1 VALRDTARLVASLE
15 LEDKF
20 SRPADRID
28 ASAGKLEGRFSKLGT
43 GAGKIGGGMAH
54 AAGTIAKVGA
64 VAGAVAVGGGIALLT
79 KAFTAGNDALQE
91 LSQIQAQSA
100 QVIRTTGGAAGQ
112 TAADIRKLA
121 EETENLTTFDDKA
134 VQGAENMLLT
144 FTGIGPKAFRPA
156 LQAVTDLNAAM
167 GGGDQG
173 LQGVAIQVGK
183 ALNDPIKGVNAL
195 SRVGVSFT
203 AQQIK
208 QIKTLQDHNKTLDA
222 QKIILAELNKE
233 FGGQGKVFGSGP
245 AAEARRLADAEE
257 DLSRSFAEKLA
268 PAVSNVRR
276 ALTGALANPGVIA
289 GIGRIGDAIA
299 GVFTAD
305 RVTGGITK
313 LTDAFTTLFSQQ
325 NLSRASG
332 VFEGAF
338 SALKTVDFGAI
349 AGGLKIT
356 ADATKGVVD
365 AFLSLPPDLQKIAVA
380 ALAANKLTGGLVT
393 SGIADVV
400 KGIAGLALGGLKTIT
415 AGSVTVVGAS
425 VAGSGVPGVPSPG
438 GGSTL
443 GKLASVVQNVAI
455 VGITAEVAA
464 LLSPAVNQAGVDI
477 HDTVFGKGTG
487 LLGTGFQI
495 NPSEME
501 WPFGTKRP
509 AWLPTNLASSP
520 LGEALGIK
528 PGGQHGGVT
537 SGSFADEPALAS
549 SFKGIADADR
559 RSEGALSRM
568 AQALPEKVAARIGEL
583 SREFISAL
591 RTARER
597 HDPQAAHRAATAA
610 EGGAGNARNTAR
622 LLSTLESLRRD
633 ASRRGDRQTVKLLD
647 GDIRRISA
655 IADHRRLV
663 AQQLARADRIVRSN
677 ASTKD
682 KVEDLKG
689 IERNIGSRNRTA
701 LQHVKD
707 EISRL
712 QGTQNKTANAIDRSR
727 VHLAN
732 KIEDAGATTAEA
744 SRGTTR
750 TIQQKS
756 FTANVTV
763 PVTTVIDGRTFRS
776 TLSRT
781 SQVSRYG
788 GGGQAL

>member
-20 SRPADRID
+20 SRPADKID

-43 GAGKIGGGMAH
+43 GAGKIGGGLAH
-54 AAGTIAKVGA
+54 AAGPIAKVGA

-79 KAFTAGNDALQE
+79 KAFTAGSASLEE
-91 LSQIQAQSA
+91 LNQVQGRTAAVIKSTGGVAGQSA
-100 QVIRTTGGAAGQ
+100 G
-112 TAADIRKLA
+112 DIRKLA
-121 EETENLTTFDDKA
+121 EEMENLSTNDDKA

-144 FTGIGPKAFRPA
+144 FTGIGPKAFKPA
-156 LQAVTDLNAAM
+156 TQAVIDLNAAM
-167 GGGDQG
+167 GGGDEG
-173 LQGVAIQVGK
+173 LQHTAIQVGK
-183 ALNDPIKGVNAL
+183 ALNDPIKGVGAL

-203 AQQIK
+203 AQQK
-208 QIKTLQDHNKTLDA
+208 AQIKTLVDHNKTLDA

-233 FGGQGKVFGSGP
+233 FGGQGRVFGTGP

-305 RVTGGITK
+305 RVTGGINRVS
-313 LTDAFTTLFSQQ
+313 DAFSKLFSQD
-325 NLSRASG
+325 NLTRASG

-356 ADATKGVVD
+356 ADATKGVVN
-365 AFLSLPPDLQKIAVA
+365 AFLALPPDLQKIAIA

-393 SGIADVV
+393 SGIKDVV
-400 KGIAGLALGGLKTIT
+400 GGLAGIVLGSLKTIN
-415 AGSVTVVGAS
+415 AGNVTVVGAN
-425 VAGSGVPGVPSPG
+425 VTGGGGPG
-438 GGSTL
+438 GGGGGIPMVIPIAISAAGIAEALREAGAFRGERDTL
-443 GKLASVVQNVAI
+443 RGQAPSLTNSEALAVQLSKMTDAQRTFAIQHGAAAEFIREGTTYAKALQAASEKLA
-455 VGITAEVAA
+455 TAARTPPTAPTAA
-464 LLSPAVNQAGVDI
+464 RP
-477 HDTVFGKGTG
+477 TG
-487 LLGTGFQI
+487 L
-495 NPSEME
+495 P
-501 WPFGTKRP
+501 
-509 AWLPTNLASSP
+509 
-520 LGEALGIK
+520 
-528 PGGQHGGVT
+528 
-537 SGSFADEPALAS
+537 D
-549 SFKGIADADR
+549 DR
-559 RSEGALSRM
+559 RSEGALARM

-591 RTARER
+591 RTARQR
-597 HDPQAAHRAATAA
+597 NDPQAAHRAATAA

-622 LLSTLESLRRD
+622 LLSTLEGLRRA

-689 IERNIGSRNRTA
+689 IERNIGSRNRVA
-701 LQHVKD
+701 LEHVRT
-707 EISRL
+707 EIARL
-712 QGTQNKTANAIDRSR
+712 QGGANKTANAIDRSR

-732 KIEDAGATTAEA
+732 KIEDAGATTAAA

-756 FTANVTV
+756 FTAQVTV

-776 TLSRT
+776 TLTRT
-781 SQVSRYG
+781 SQSSRYG
-788 GGGQAL
+788 SSVT

>member
-20 SRPADRID
+20 SRPADKID

-79 KAFTAGNDALQE
+79 KAFTAGSASLEE
-91 LSQIQAQSA
+91 LN
-100 QVIRTTGGAAGQ
+100 QVQGRTAAVIKSTGGAAGQ
-112 TAADIRKLA
+112 STGDIRKLA
-121 EETENLTTFDDKA
+121 EEMENLSTNDDKA

-156 LQAVTDLNAAM
+156 TQAVIDLNAAM
-167 GGGDQG
+167 GGGDEG
-173 LQGVAIQVGK
+173 LQHTAIQVGK
-183 ALNDPIKGVNAL
+183 ALNDPIKGVGAL

-203 AQQIK
+203 AQQK
-208 QIKTLQDHNKTLDA
+208 AQIKTLVDHNKTLDA

-233 FGGQGKVFGSGP
+233 FGGQGKVFGTGP

-305 RVTGGITK
+305 RVTGGINQAHRRVHHAV
-313 LTDAFTTLFSQQ
+313 LPAEPQPRVGRVRGCVLSPQDRRLRGHRRRVEDHRRRDA
-325 NLSRASG
+325 
-332 VFEGAF
+332 
-338 SALKTVDFGAI
+338 
-349 AGGLKIT
+349 
-356 ADATKGVVD
+356 GVVN
-365 AFLSLPPDLQKIAVA
+365 AFLSLPPDLQKIAIA

-393 SGIADVV
+393 SGIKDVV
-400 KGIAGLALGGLKTIT
+400 GGLAGIVLGSLKTIN
-415 AGSVTVVGAS
+415 AGNVTVVGAN
-425 VAGSGVPGVPSPG
+425 VTGGGGPG
-438 GGSTL
+438 GGGGGGIPMVIPIAISAAGIAEALREAGAFRGERDTL
-443 GKLASVVQNVAI
+443 RGQAPSLTNSEALAVQLSKMTDAQRTFAIQHGAATEFIREGTTYAKALQAASEKLA
-455 VGITAEVAA
+455 TAARTPPTAPTAA
-464 LLSPAVNQAGVDI
+464 RP
-477 HDTVFGKGTG
+477 TG
-487 LLGTGFQI
+487 L
-495 NPSEME
+495 P
-501 WPFGTKRP
+501 
-509 AWLPTNLASSP
+509 
-520 LGEALGIK
+520 
-528 PGGQHGGVT
+528 
-537 SGSFADEPALAS
+537 D
-549 SFKGIADADR
+549 DR
-559 RSEGALSRM
+559 RSEGALARM

-622 LLSTLESLRRD
+622 LLSTLEGLRRA
-633 ASRRGDRQTVKLLD
+633 ASRRGDRATVKLLD

-655 IADHRRLV
+655 ISDHRRLV

-682 KVEDLKG
+682 KIEDLKG

-707 EISRL
+707 EVSRL
-712 QGTQNKTANAIDRSR
+712 QGGQNKTANAIDRSR

-744 SRGTTR
+744 SKGTTR

-756 FTANVTV
+756 FTARSQCPSRPSLTA
-763 PVTTVIDGRTFRS
+763 GRSAPRS
-776 TLSRT
+776 AGR
-781 SQVSRYG
+781 RR
-788 GGGQAL
+788 AAAMARP

>member
-20 SRPADRID
+20 SRPADKID

-79 KAFTAGNDALQE
+79 KAFTAGSASLEE
-91 LSQIQAQSA
+91 LN
-100 QVIRTTGGAAGQ
+100 QVQGRTAAVIKSTGGAAGQ
-112 TAADIRKLA
+112 STGDIRKLA
-121 EETENLTTFDDKA
+121 EEMENLSTNDDKA

-156 LQAVTDLNAAM
+156 TQAVIDLNAAM
-167 GGGDQG
+167 GGGDEG
-173 LQGVAIQVGK
+173 LQHTAIQVGK
-183 ALNDPIKGVNAL
+183 ALNDPIKGVGAL

-203 AQQIK
+203 AQQK
-208 QIKTLQDHNKTLDA
+208 AQIKTLVDHNKTLDA

-305 RVTGGITK
+305 RITGGITK

-325 NLSRASG
+325 NLERASG
-332 VFEGAF
+332 IVDRAF
-338 SALKTVDFGAI
+338 GALKTVDFGAI

-356 ADATKGVVD
+356 ADATKGVVN
-365 AFLSLPPDLQKIAVA
+365 AFLALPPDLQKIAIA

-393 SGIADVV
+393 SGIKDVV
-400 KGIAGLALGGLKTIT
+400 GGLAGIVLGSLKTIN
-415 AGSVTVVGAS
+415 AGNVTVVGAN
-425 VAGSGVPGVPSPG
+425 VTGGGGPG
-438 GGSTL
+438 GGGGGIPMAIPIAISAAGIAEALREAGAFRGERDTL
-443 GKLASVVQNVAI
+443 RGQAPSLTNSEALAIQLSKMTDAQRTFAIQHGAAAEFIREGTTYAKALQAASEKLA
-455 VGITAEVAA
+455 TAAQTPPTAPTAA
-464 LLSPAVNQAGVDI
+464 RP
-477 HDTVFGKGTG
+477 TG
-487 LLGTGFQI
+487 L
-495 NPSEME
+495 P
-501 WPFGTKRP
+501 
-509 AWLPTNLASSP
+509 
-520 LGEALGIK
+520 
-528 PGGQHGGVT
+528 
-537 SGSFADEPALAS
+537 D
-549 SFKGIADADR
+549 DR
-559 RSEGALSRM
+559 RSEGALARM

-655 IADHRRLV
+655 ISDHRRLV

-689 IERNIGSRNRTA
+689 IERNIGSRNRVA
-701 LQHVKD
+701 LEHVRT
-707 EISRL
+707 EIARL
-712 QGTQNKTANAIDRSR
+712 QGGANKTANAIDRSR

-732 KIEDAGATTAEA
+732 KIEDAGATTAAA

-756 FTANVTV
+756 FTAQVTV

-776 TLSRT
+776 TLTRT
-781 SQVSRYG
+781 SQSSRYG
-788 GGGQAL
+788 SSVT

>member
-79 KAFTAGNDALQE
+79 KAFTAGSASLEE
-91 LSQIQAQSA
+91 LNQVQGRTAA
-100 QVIRTTGGAAGQ
+100 VIRSTGGAAGQ
-112 TAADIRKLA
+112 STGDIRKLA
-121 EETENLTTFDDKA
+121 EEMENLSTNDDKA

-156 LQAVTDLNAAM
+156 TQAVIDLNAAM
-167 GGGDQG
+167 GGGDEG
-173 LQGVAIQVGK
+173 LQHTAIQVGK
-183 ALNDPIKGVNAL
+183 ALNDPIKGVGAL

-203 AQQIK
+203 AQQK
-208 QIKTLQDHNKTLDA
+208 AQIKTLVDHNKTLDA

-233 FGGQGKVFGSGP
+233 FGGQGKVFGTGP

-305 RVTGGITK
+305 RVTGGINRVS
-313 LTDAFTTLFSQQ
+313 DAFSKLFSQE

-356 ADATKGVVD
+356 ADATKGVVN
-365 AFLSLPPDLQKIAVA
+365 AFLALPPDLQKIAIA

-393 SGIADVV
+393 SGIKDVV
-400 KGIAGLALGGLKTIT
+400 GGLAGIVLGSLKTIN
-415 AGSVTVVGAS
+415 AGNVTVVGAN
-425 VAGSGVPGVPSPG
+425 VTGGGGPG
-438 GGSTL
+438 GGGGGIPMVIPIAISAAGIAEALREAGAFRGERDTL
-443 GKLASVVQNVAI
+443 RGQAPSLTNSEALAVQLSKMTDAQRTFAIQHGAATEFIREGTTYAKALQAASEKLA
-455 VGITAEVAA
+455 TAARTPPTAPTAA
-464 LLSPAVNQAGVDI
+464 KP
-477 HDTVFGKGTG
+477 TG
-487 LLGTGFQI
+487 L
-495 NPSEME
+495 P
-501 WPFGTKRP
+501 
-509 AWLPTNLASSP
+509 
-520 LGEALGIK
+520 
-528 PGGQHGGVT
+528 
-537 SGSFADEPALAS
+537 D
-549 SFKGIADADR
+549 DR

-591 RTARER
+591 RTARQR
-597 HDPQAAHRAATAA
+597 NDPQAAHRAATAA

-622 LLSTLESLRRD
+622 LLSTLEGLRRA

-655 IADHRRLV
+655 ISDHRRLV

-756 FTANVTV
+756 FTAQVTV

-776 TLSRT
+776 TLTRT
-781 SQVSRYG
+781 SQSSRYG
-788 GGGQAL
+788 SSVT

>member
-20 SRPADRID
+20 TRPADRID

-79 KAFTAGNDALQE
+79 KAFTAGSASLEE
-91 LSQIQAQSA
+91 LNQVQGRTAA
-100 QVIRTTGGAAGQ
+100 VIRSTGGAAGQ
-112 TAADIRKLA
+112 SAGDIRKLA
-121 EETENLTTFDDKA
+121 EEMENLSTNDDKA

-144 FTGIGPKAFRPA
+144 FTGIGPKAFKPA
-156 LQAVTDLNAAM
+156 TQAVIDLNAAM
-167 GGGDQG
+167 GGGDEG
-173 LQGVAIQVGK
+173 LQHTAIQVGK
-183 ALNDPIKGVNAL
+183 ALNDPIKGVGAL

-203 AQQIK
+203 AQQK
-208 QIKTLQDHNKTLDA
+208 AQIKTLVDHNKTLDA

-233 FGGQGKVFGSGP
+233 FGGQGKVFGTGP

-305 RVTGGITK
+305 RVTGGINRVS
-313 LTDAFTTLFSQQ
+313 DAFSKLFSQD
-325 NLSRASG
+325 NLTRASG

-356 ADATKGVVD
+356 ADATKGVVN
-365 AFLSLPPDLQKIAVA
+365 AFLALPPDLQKIAIA

-393 SGIADVV
+393 SGIKDVV
-400 KGIAGLALGGLKTIT
+400 GGLAGIVLGSLKTIN
-415 AGSVTVVGAS
+415 AGNVTVVGAN
-425 VAGSGVPGVPSPG
+425 VTGGGGPG
-438 GGSTL
+438 GGGGGIPMVIPIAISAAGIAEALREAGAFRGERDTL
-443 GKLASVVQNVAI
+443 RGQAPSLTNSEALAVQLSKMTDAQRTFAIQHGAATEFIREGTTYAKALQAASEKLA
-455 VGITAEVAA
+455 TAAQTPPTAPTAA
-464 LLSPAVNQAGVDI
+464 RP
-477 HDTVFGKGTG
+477 TG
-487 LLGTGFQI
+487 L
-495 NPSEME
+495 P
-501 WPFGTKRP
+501 
-509 AWLPTNLASSP
+509 
-520 LGEALGIK
+520 
-528 PGGQHGGVT
+528 
-537 SGSFADEPALAS
+537 D
-549 SFKGIADADR
+549 DR
-559 RSEGALSRM
+559 RSEGALARM

-622 LLSTLESLRRD
+622 LLSTLEGLRRA

-655 IADHRRLV
+655 ISDHRRLV

-689 IERNIGSRNRTA
+689 IERNIGSRNRVCARARPHGDSAACRAARTRPRMLSTA
-701 LQHVKD
+701 RAFT
-707 EISRL
+707 SP
-712 QGTQNKTANAIDRSR
+712 TRSR
-727 VHLAN
+727 TPERRLRARVVARH
-732 KIEDAGATTAEA
+732 GRS
-744 SRGTTR
+744 SRR
-750 TIQQKS
+750 
-756 FTANVTV
+756 ALPPNVTV

-776 TLSRT
+776 TLTRT
-781 SQVSRYG
+781 SQSSRYG
-788 GGGQAL
+788 SSVT

>member
-20 SRPADRID
+20 TRPADRID

-79 KAFTAGNDALQE
+79 KAFTAGSASLEE
-91 LSQIQAQSA
+91 LNQVQGRTAAVIKSTGGVAGQSA
-100 QVIRTTGGAAGQ
+100 G
-112 TAADIRKLA
+112 DIRKFA
-121 EETENLTTFDDKA
+121 EEMENLSTNDDKA
-134 VQGAENMLLT
+134 IQGAENMLLT

-156 LQAVTDLNAAM
+156 TQAVIDLNAAM
-167 GGGDQG
+167 GGGDEG
-173 LQGVAIQVGK
+173 LQHTAIQVGK
-183 ALNDPIKGVNAL
+183 ALNDPIKGVGAL

-203 AQQIK
+203 AQQK
-208 QIKTLQDHNKTLDA
+208 AQIKTLVDHNKTLDA

-305 RVTGGITK
+305 RITGGITK

-356 ADATKGVVD
+356 ADATKGVVN
-365 AFLSLPPDLQKIAVA
+365 AFLALPPDLQKIAIA

-393 SGIADVV
+393 SGIKDVV
-400 KGIAGLALGGLKTIT
+400 GGLAGIVLGSLKTIN
-415 AGSVTVVGAS
+415 AGNVTVVGAN
-425 VAGSGVPGVPSPG
+425 VTGGGGPG
-438 GGSTL
+438 GGGGGIPMVIPIAISAAGIAEALREAGAFRGERDTL
-443 GKLASVVQNVAI
+443 RGQAPSLTNSEALAIQLSKMTDAQRTFAIQHGAAAEFIREGTTYAKALQAASEKLA
-455 VGITAEVAA
+455 TAAQTQPTAPTAA
-464 LLSPAVNQAGVDI
+464 RP
-477 HDTVFGKGTG
+477 TG
-487 LLGTGFQI
+487 L
-495 NPSEME
+495 P
-501 WPFGTKRP
+501 
-509 AWLPTNLASSP
+509 
-520 LGEALGIK
+520 
-528 PGGQHGGVT
+528 
-537 SGSFADEPALAS
+537 D
-549 SFKGIADADR
+549 DR
-559 RSEGALSRM
+559 RSEGALARM

-655 IADHRRLV
+655 ISDHRRLV

-689 IERNIGSRNRTA
+689 IERNIGSRNRVA
-701 LQHVKD
+701 LEHVRT
-707 EISRL
+707 EIARL
-712 QGTQNKTANAIDRSR
+712 QGGANKTANAIDRSR

-744 SRGTTR
+744 SKGTTR

-756 FTANVTV
+756 FTAQVTV

-776 TLSRT
+776 TLTRT
-781 SQVSRYG
+781 SQSSRYG
-788 GGGQAL
+788 SSVT

>member
-20 SRPADRID
+20 SRPADKID

-79 KAFTAGNDALQE
+79 KAFTAGSASLEE
-91 LSQIQAQSA
+91 LN
-100 QVIRTTGGAAGQ
+100 QVQGRTAAVIKSTGGAAGQ
-112 TAADIRKLA
+112 STGDIRKLA
-121 EETENLTTFDDKA
+121 EEMENLSTNDDKA

-156 LQAVTDLNAAM
+156 TQAVIDLNAAM
-167 GGGDQG
+167 GGGDEG
-173 LQGVAIQVGK
+173 LQHTAIQVGK
-183 ALNDPIKGVNAL
+183 ALNDPIKGVGAL

-203 AQQIK
+203 AQQK
-208 QIKTLQDHNKTLDA
+208 AQIKTLVDHNKTLDA

-305 RVTGGITK
+305 RITGGITK

-325 NLSRASG
+325 NLERASG
-332 VFEGAF
+332 IVDRAF
-338 SALKTVDFGAI
+338 GALKTVDFGAI

-356 ADATKGVVD
+356 ADATKGVVN
-365 AFLSLPPDLQKIAVA
+365 AFLALPPDLQKIAIA

-393 SGIADVV
+393 SGIKDVV
-400 KGIAGLALGGLKTIT
+400 GGLAGIVLGSLKTIN
-415 AGSVTVVGAS
+415 AGNVTVVGAN
-425 VAGSGVPGVPSPG
+425 VTGGGGPG
-438 GGSTL
+438 GGGGGIPMVIPIAISAAGIAEALREAGAFRGERDTL
-443 GKLASVVQNVAI
+443 RGQAPSLTNSEALAIQLSKMTDAQRTFAIQHGAAAEFIREGTTYAKALQAASEKLA
-455 VGITAEVAA
+455 TAAQTPPTAPTAA
-464 LLSPAVNQAGVDI
+464 RP
-477 HDTVFGKGTG
+477 TG
-487 LLGTGFQI
+487 L
-495 NPSEME
+495 P
-501 WPFGTKRP
+501 
-509 AWLPTNLASSP
+509 
-520 LGEALGIK
+520 
-528 PGGQHGGVT
+528 
-537 SGSFADEPALAS
+537 D
-549 SFKGIADADR
+549 DR
-559 RSEGALSRM
+559 RSEGALARM

-591 RTARER
+591 RTARQR
-597 HDPQAAHRAATAA
+597 NDPQAAHRAATAA

-622 LLSTLESLRRD
+622 LLSTLEGFRRA

-655 IADHRRLV
+655 ISDHRRLV

-689 IERNIGSRNRTA
+689 S
-701 LQHVKD
+701 
-707 EISRL
+707 S
-712 QGTQNKTANAIDRSR
+712 GTSAAATVWRS
-727 VHLAN
+727 
-732 KIEDAGATTAEA
+732 
-744 SRGTTR
+744 
-750 TIQQKS
+750 
-756 FTANVTV
+756 
-763 PVTTVIDGRTFRS
+763 S
-776 TLSRT
+776 TSAQR
-781 SQVSRYG
+781 
-788 GGGQAL
+788 

>member
-20 SRPADRID
+20 TRPADRID

-79 KAFTAGNDALQE
+79 KAFTAGSASLEE
-91 LSQIQAQSA
+91 LNQVQGRTAA
-100 QVIRTTGGAAGQ
+100 VIRSTGGAAGQ
-112 TAADIRKLA
+112 STGDIRKLA
-121 EETENLTTFDDKA
+121 EEMENLSTNDDKA

-144 FTGIGPKAFRPA
+144 FTGIGPKAFKPA
-156 LQAVTDLNAAM
+156 TQAVIDLNAAM

-173 LQGVAIQVGK
+173 LQHTAIQVGK
-183 ALNDPIKGVNAL
+183 ALNDPIKGVGAL

-203 AQQIK
+203 AQQK
-208 QIKTLQDHNKTLDA
+208 AQIKTLVDHNKTLDA

-233 FGGQGKVFGSGP
+233 FGGQGKVFGTGP

-305 RVTGGITK
+305 RVTGGINRVS
-313 LTDAFTTLFSQQ
+313 DAFSKLFSQE
-325 NLSRASG
+325 NLTRASG

-356 ADATKGVVD
+356 ADATKGVVN
-365 AFLSLPPDLQKIAVA
+365 AFLALPPDLQKIAIA

-393 SGIADVV
+393 SGIKDVV
-400 KGIAGLALGGLKTIT
+400 GGLAGIVLGSLKTIN
-415 AGSVTVVGAS
+415 AGNVTVVGAN
-425 VAGSGVPGVPSPG
+425 VTGVGGPG
-438 GGSTL
+438 GGGPGGIPLVIPAAIAVAGVAEGFREAAVFRGDRDTL
-443 GKLASVVQNVAI
+443 RGQAPSLTNSEALAVQLSKMNDSQRTFAIQHGAATEFIREGTTYAKALQAASEKLA
-455 VGITAEVAA
+455 TAAQTPPTAPTAA
-464 LLSPAVNQAGVDI
+464 RP
-477 HDTVFGKGTG
+477 TG
-487 LLGTGFQI
+487 L
-495 NPSEME
+495 P
-501 WPFGTKRP
+501 
-509 AWLPTNLASSP
+509 
-520 LGEALGIK
+520 
-528 PGGQHGGVT
+528 
-537 SGSFADEPALAS
+537 D
-549 SFKGIADADR
+549 DR
-559 RSEGALSRM
+559 RSEGALARM

-622 LLSTLESLRRD
+622 LLSTLEGLRRA
-633 ASRRGDRQTVKLLD
+633 ASRRGDR
-647 GDIRRISA
+647 R
-655 IADHRRLV
+655 
-663 AQQLARADRIVRSN
+663 
-677 ASTKD
+677 
-682 KVEDLKG
+682 
-689 IERNIGSRNRTA
+689 
-701 LQHVKD
+701 
-707 EISRL
+707 
-712 QGTQNKTANAIDRSR
+712 
-727 VHLAN
+727 
-732 KIEDAGATTAEA
+732 
-744 SRGTTR
+744 
-750 TIQQKS
+750 
-756 FTANVTV
+756 
-763 PVTTVIDGRTFRS
+763 P
-776 TLSRT
+776 
-781 SQVSRYG
+781 
-788 GGGQAL
+788 

>member
-20 SRPADRID
+20 SRPADKID

-79 KAFTAGNDALQE
+79 KAFTAGSASLEE
-91 LSQIQAQSA
+91 LNQVQGRTAAVIKSTGGVAGQSA
-100 QVIRTTGGAAGQ
+100 G
-112 TAADIRKLA
+112 DIRKLA
-121 EETENLTTFDDKA
+121 EEMENLSTFDDKA

-144 FTGIGPKAFRPA
+144 FTGIGPKAFKPA
-156 LQAVTDLNAAM
+156 TQAVVDLNAAM
-167 GGGDQG
+167 GGGDEG
-173 LQGVAIQVGK
+173 LQHTAIQVGK
-183 ALNDPIKGVNAL
+183 ALNDPIKGVGAL

-203 AQQIK
+203 AQQK
-208 QIKTLQDHNKTLDA
+208 AQIKTLVDHNKTLDA

-233 FGGQGKVFGSGP
+233 FGGQGKVFGTGP

-305 RVTGGITK
+305 RVTGGINRVS
-313 LTDAFTTLFSQQ
+313 DAFSKLFSQD
-325 NLSRASG
+325 NLTRASG

-356 ADATKGVVD
+356 ADATKGVVN
-365 AFLSLPPDLQKIAVA
+365 AFLALPPDLQKIAIA

-393 SGIADVV
+393 SGIKDVV
-400 KGIAGLALGGLKTIT
+400 GGLAGIVLGSLKTIN
-415 AGSVTVVGAS
+415 AGNVTVVGAN
-425 VAGSGVPGVPSPG
+425 VTGGGGPG
-438 GGSTL
+438 GGGGGIPMVIPIAISAAGIAEALREAGAFRGERDTL
-443 GKLASVVQNVAI
+443 RGQAPSLTNSEALAVQLSKMTDAQRTFAIQHGAAAEFIREGTTYAKALQAASEKLA
-455 VGITAEVAA
+455 TAARTPPTAPTAA
-464 LLSPAVNQAGVDI
+464 RP
-477 HDTVFGKGTG
+477 TG
-487 LLGTGFQI
+487 L
-495 NPSEME
+495 P
-501 WPFGTKRP
+501 
-509 AWLPTNLASSP
+509 
-520 LGEALGIK
+520 
-528 PGGQHGGVT
+528 
-537 SGSFADEPALAS
+537 D
-549 SFKGIADADR
+549 DR
-559 RSEGALSRM
+559 RSEGALARM

-591 RTARER
+591 RTARQR
-597 HDPQAAHRAATAA
+597 NDPQAAHRAATAA

-622 LLSTLESLRRD
+622 LLSTLEGLRRA

-689 IERNIGSRNRTA
+689 IERNIGSRNRVA
-701 LQHVKD
+701 LEHVRT
-707 EISRL
+707 EIARL
-712 QGTQNKTANAIDRSR
+712 QGGANKTANAIDRSR

-732 KIEDAGATTAEA
+732 KIEDAGATTAAA

-756 FTANVTV
+756 FTAQVTV

-776 TLSRT
+776 TLTRT
-781 SQVSRYG
+781 SQSSRYG
-788 GGGQAL
+788 SSVT

>member
-20 SRPADRID
+20 SRPADKID

-79 KAFTAGNDALQE
+79 KAFTAGSASLEE
-91 LSQIQAQSA
+91 LNQVQGRTAAVIKSTGGVAGQSA
-100 QVIRTTGGAAGQ
+100 G
-112 TAADIRKLA
+112 DIRKLA
-121 EETENLTTFDDKA
+121 EEMENLSTNDDKA

-144 FTGIGPKAFRPA
+144 FTGIGPKAFKPA
-156 LQAVTDLNAAM
+156 TQAVIDLNAAM
-167 GGGDQG
+167 GGGDEG
-173 LQGVAIQVGK
+173 LQHTAIQVGK
-183 ALNDPIKGVNAL
+183 ALNDPIKGVGAL

-203 AQQIK
+203 AQQK
-208 QIKTLQDHNKTLDA
+208 AQIKTLVDHNKTLDA

-233 FGGQGKVFGSGP
+233 FGGQGRVFGTGP

-305 RVTGGITK
+305 RVTGGINRVS
-313 LTDAFTTLFSQQ
+313 DAFSKLFSQD
-325 NLSRASG
+325 NLTRASG

-356 ADATKGVVD
+356 ADATKGVVN
-365 AFLSLPPDLQKIAVA
+365 AFLALPPDLQKIAIA

-393 SGIADVV
+393 SGIKDVV
-400 KGIAGLALGGLKTIT
+400 GGLAGIVLGSLKTIN
-415 AGSVTVVGAS
+415 AGNVTVVGAN
-425 VAGSGVPGVPSPG
+425 VTGGGGPG
-438 GGSTL
+438 GGGGGIPMVIPIAISAAGIAEALREAGAFRGERDTL
-443 GKLASVVQNVAI
+443 RGQAPSLTNSEALAVQLSKMTDAQRTFAIQHGAAAEFIREGTTYAKALQAASEKLA
-455 VGITAEVAA
+455 TAARTPPTAPTAA
-464 LLSPAVNQAGVDI
+464 RP
-477 HDTVFGKGTG
+477 TG
-487 LLGTGFQI
+487 L
-495 NPSEME
+495 P
-501 WPFGTKRP
+501 
-509 AWLPTNLASSP
+509 
-520 LGEALGIK
+520 
-528 PGGQHGGVT
+528 
-537 SGSFADEPALAS
+537 D
-549 SFKGIADADR
+549 DR
-559 RSEGALSRM
+559 RSEGALARM

-591 RTARER
+591 RTARQR
-597 HDPQAAHRAATAA
+597 NDPQAAHRAATAA

-622 LLSTLESLRRD
+622 LLSTLEGLRRA

-689 IERNIGSRNRTA
+689 IERNIGSRNRVA
-701 LQHVKD
+701 LEHVRT
-707 EISRL
+707 EIARL
-712 QGTQNKTANAIDRSR
+712 QGGANKTANAIDRSR

-732 KIEDAGATTAEA
+732 KIEDAGATTAAA

-756 FTANVTV
+756 FTAQVTV

-776 TLSRT
+776 TLTRT
-781 SQVSRYG
+781 SQSSRYG
-788 GGGQAL
+788 SSVT

>member
-20 SRPADRID
+20 TRPADRID

-79 KAFTAGNDALQE
+79 KAFTAGSASLEE
-91 LSQIQAQSA
+91 LNQVQGRTAAVIKSTGGVAGQSA
-100 QVIRTTGGAAGQ
+100 G
-112 TAADIRKLA
+112 DIRKLA
-121 EETENLTTFDDKA
+121 EEMENLSTNDDKA
-134 VQGAENMLLT
+134 IQGAENMLLT

-156 LQAVTDLNAAM
+156 TQAVIDLNAAM
-167 GGGDQG
+167 GGGDEG
-173 LQGVAIQVGK
+173 LQHTAIQVGK
-183 ALNDPIKGVNAL
+183 ALNDPIKGVGAL

-203 AQQIK
+203 AQQK
-208 QIKTLQDHNKTLDA
+208 AQIKTLVDHNKTLDA

-356 ADATKGVVD
+356 ADATRGVVN
-365 AFLSLPPDLQKIAVA
+365 AFLSLPPDLQKIAIA

-393 SGIADVV
+393 SGIKDVV
-400 KGIAGLALGGLKTIT
+400 GGLAGIVLGSLKTIN
-415 AGSVTVVGAS
+415 AGNVTVVGAN
-425 VAGSGVPGVPSPG
+425 VTGGGGPG
-438 GGSTL
+438 GGGGGIPMVIPIAISAAGIAEALREAGAFRGERDTL
-443 GKLASVVQNVAI
+443 RGQAPSLTNSEALAVQLSKMTDAQRTFAIQHGAATEFIREGTTYAKALQAASEKLA
-455 VGITAEVAA
+455 TAAQTPPTPPTAA
-464 LLSPAVNQAGVDI
+464 RP
-477 HDTVFGKGTG
+477 TG
-487 LLGTGFQI
+487 L
-495 NPSEME
+495 P
-501 WPFGTKRP
+501 
-509 AWLPTNLASSP
+509 
-520 LGEALGIK
+520 
-528 PGGQHGGVT
+528 
-537 SGSFADEPALAS
+537 D
-549 SFKGIADADR
+549 DR
-559 RSEGALSRM
+559 RSEGALARM

-622 LLSTLESLRRD
+622 LLSTLEGLRRA

-689 IERNIGSRNRTA
+689 IERNIGSRNRVA
-701 LQHVKD
+701 LEHVRT
-707 EISRL
+707 EIARL
-712 QGTQNKTANAIDRSR
+712 QGGANKTANAIDRSR

-732 KIEDAGATTAEA
+732 KIEDAGATTAAA

-756 FTANVTV
+756 FTAQVTV

-776 TLSRT
+776 TLTRT
-781 SQVSRYG
+781 SQSSRYG
-788 GGGQAL
+788 SSVT

>member
-20 SRPADRID
+20 TRPADRID

-79 KAFTAGNDALQE
+79 KAFTAGSASLEE
-91 LSQIQAQSA
+91 LEQVTGRTQAVIKSTGGVAGQSA
-100 QVIRTTGGAAGQ
+100 G
-112 TAADIRKLA
+112 DIRKLA
-121 EETENLTTFDDKA
+121 EEMENLSTNDDKA

-156 LQAVTDLNAAM
+156 TQAVVDLNAAM
-167 GGGDQG
+167 GGGDEG
-173 LQGVAIQVGK
+173 LQHTAIQVGK
-183 ALNDPIKGVNAL
+183 ALNDPIKGVGAL

-203 AQQIK
+203 AQQK
-208 QIKTLQDHNKTLDA
+208 AQIKTLVDSNKTFEA
-222 QKIILAELNKE
+222 QQIILRELNKE
-233 FGGQGKVFGSGP
+233 FGGQGKVFGTGP

-276 ALTGALANPGVIA
+276 ALTGALASPGVIA

-299 GVFTAD
+299 GVFTGD
-305 RVTGGITK
+305 RITGGITR
-313 LTDAFTTLFSQQ
+313 LSDAFSTLFSQQ

-356 ADATKGVVD
+356 ADATRGVVN
-365 AFLSLPPDLQKIAVA
+365 AFLSLPPDLQKIAIA

-393 SGIADVV
+393 SGIKDVV
-400 KGIAGLALGGLKTIT
+400 GGLAGIVLGSLKTIN
-415 AGSVTVVGAS
+415 AGNVTVVGAN
-425 VAGSGVPGVPSPG
+425 VTGAGGPG
-438 GGSTL
+438 GGGGGIPMVIPIAISAAGIAEALREAGAFRGERDTL
-443 GKLASVVQNVAI
+443 RGQAPSLTNSEALAVQLSKMTDAQRTFAIQHGAAAEFIREGTTYAKALQAASEKLADAART
-455 VGITAEVAA
+455 GPTAPTAA
-464 LLSPAVNQAGVDI
+464 KP
-477 HDTVFGKGTG
+477 TG
-487 LLGTGFQI
+487 Q
-495 NPSEME
+495 P
-501 WPFGTKRP
+501 
-509 AWLPTNLASSP
+509 
-520 LGEALGIK
+520 
-528 PGGQHGGVT
+528 
-537 SGSFADEPALAS
+537 D
-549 SFKGIADADR
+549 DR
-559 RSEGALSRM
+559 RSEGALARM

-597 HDPQAAHRAATAA
+597 RDPQAAHRAATAA

-622 LLSTLESLRRD
+622 LLSTLEGLRRA

-655 IADHRRLV
+655 ISDHRRLV

-689 IERNIGSRNRTA
+689 IERNIGSRNRVA
-701 LQHVKD
+701 LEHVRT
-707 EISRL
+707 EIARL
-712 QGTQNKTANAIDRSR
+712 QGGANKTANAIDRSR

-732 KIEDAGATTAEA
+732 KIEDAGATTASA
-744 SRGTTR
+744 ARGTTTAVNR
-750 TIQQKS
+750 KS

-776 TLSRT
+776 TLTRT
-781 SQVSRYG
+781 SQSSRYG
-788 GGGQAL
+788 SSVT

>member
-20 SRPADRID
+20 TRPADRID

-79 KAFTAGNDALQE
+79 KAFTAGSASLEE
-91 LSQIQAQSA
+91 LN
-100 QVIRTTGGAAGQ
+100 QVQGRTAAVIKSTGGAAGQ
-112 TAADIRKLA
+112 STGDIRKLA
-121 EETENLTTFDDKA
+121 EEMENLSTNDDKA

-156 LQAVTDLNAAM
+156 TQAVIDLNAAM
-167 GGGDQG
+167 GGGDEG
-173 LQGVAIQVGK
+173 LQHTAIQVGK
-183 ALNDPIKGVNAL
+183 ALNDPIKGVGAL

-203 AQQIK
+203 AQQK
-208 QIKTLQDHNKTLDA
+208 AQIKTLVDHNKTLDA

-356 ADATKGVVD
+356 ADATRGVVN
-365 AFLSLPPDLQKIAVA
+365 AFLSLPPDLQKIAIA

-393 SGIADVV
+393 SGIKDVV
-400 KGIAGLALGGLKTIT
+400 GGLAGIVLGSLKTIN
-415 AGSVTVVGAS
+415 AGNVTVVGAN
-425 VAGSGVPGVPSPG
+425 VTGGGGPG
-438 GGSTL
+438 GGGGGGIPMVIPIAISAAGIAEALREAGAFRGERDTL
-443 GKLASVVQNVAI
+443 RGQAPSLTNSEALAVQLSKMTDAQRTFAIQHGAATEFIREGTTYAKALQAASEKLA
-455 VGITAEVAA
+455 TAAQTPPTAPTAA
-464 LLSPAVNQAGVDI
+464 RP
-477 HDTVFGKGTG
+477 TG
-487 LLGTGFQI
+487 L
-495 NPSEME
+495 P
-501 WPFGTKRP
+501 
-509 AWLPTNLASSP
+509 
-520 LGEALGIK
+520 
-528 PGGQHGGVT
+528 
-537 SGSFADEPALAS
+537 D
-549 SFKGIADADR
+549 DR
-559 RSEGALSRM
+559 RSEGALARM

-622 LLSTLESLRRD
+622 LLSTLEGLRRA

-655 IADHRRLV
+655 ISDHRRLV

-707 EISRL
+707 EIARL
-712 QGTQNKTANAIDRSR
+712 QGGQNKTANAIDRSR

-756 FTANVTV
+756 FTAQVTV

-776 TLSRT
+776 TLTRT
-781 SQVSRYG
+781 SQSSRYG
-788 GGGQAL
+788 SSVT

>member
-20 SRPADRID
+20 SRPADKID

-79 KAFTAGNDALQE
+79 KAFTAGSASLEE
-91 LSQIQAQSA
+91 LNQVQGRTAAVIKSTGGVAGQSA
-100 QVIRTTGGAAGQ
+100 G
-112 TAADIRKLA
+112 DIRKLA
-121 EETENLTTFDDKA
+121 EEMENLSTFDDKA

-144 FTGIGPKAFRPA
+144 FTGIGPKAFKPA
-156 LQAVTDLNAAM
+156 TQAVVDLNAAM
-167 GGGDQG
+167 GGGDEG
-173 LQGVAIQVGK
+173 LQHTAIQVGK
-183 ALNDPIKGVNAL
+183 ALNDPIKGVGAL

-203 AQQIK
+203 AQQK
-208 QIKTLQDHNKTLDA
+208 AQIKTLVDHNKTLDA

-233 FGGQGKVFGSGP
+233 FGGQGKVFGTGP

-305 RVTGGITK
+305 RVTGGINRVS
-313 LTDAFTTLFSQQ
+313 DAFSKLFSQD
-325 NLSRASG
+325 NLTRASG

-356 ADATKGVVD
+356 ADATKGVVN
-365 AFLSLPPDLQKIAVA
+365 AFLALPPDLQKIAIA

-393 SGIADVV
+393 SGIKDVV
-400 KGIAGLALGGLKTIT
+400 GGLAGIVLGSLKTIN
-415 AGSVTVVGAS
+415 AGNVTVVGAN
-425 VAGSGVPGVPSPG
+425 VTGGGGPG
-438 GGSTL
+438 GGGGGIPMVIPIAISAAGIAEALREAGAFRGERDTL
-443 GKLASVVQNVAI
+443 RGQAPSLTNSEALAVQLSKMTDAQRTFAIQHGAAAEFIREGTTYAKALQAASEKLA
-455 VGITAEVAA
+455 TAARTPPTAPTAA
-464 LLSPAVNQAGVDI
+464 RP
-477 HDTVFGKGTG
+477 TG
-487 LLGTGFQI
+487 L
-495 NPSEME
+495 P
-501 WPFGTKRP
+501 
-509 AWLPTNLASSP
+509 
-520 LGEALGIK
+520 
-528 PGGQHGGVT
+528 
-537 SGSFADEPALAS
+537 D
-549 SFKGIADADR
+549 DR
-559 RSEGALSRM
+559 RSEGALARM

-591 RTARER
+591 RTARQR
-597 HDPQAAHRAATAA
+597 NDPQAAHRAATAA

-622 LLSTLESLRRD
+622 LLDVLRELRRT
-633 ASRRGDRQTVKLLD
+633 ASRRGGPGDRQTVKLLD

-689 IERNIGSRNRTA
+689 IERNIGSRNRVA
-701 LQHVKD
+701 LEHVRT
-707 EISRL
+707 EIARL
-712 QGTQNKTANAIDRSR
+712 QGGANKTANAIDRSR

-732 KIEDAGATTAEA
+732 KIEDAGATTAGA
-744 SRGTTR
+744 ARGTTTAINR
-750 TIQQKS
+750 KS

-776 TLSRT
+776 TLTRT
-781 SQVSRYG
+781 SQSSRYG
-788 GGGQAL
+788 SSVT

>member
-20 SRPADRID
+20 SRPADKID

-79 KAFTAGNDALQE
+79 KAFTAGSASLEE
-91 LSQIQAQSA
+91 LN
-100 QVIRTTGGAAGQ
+100 QVQGRTAAVIKSTGGAAGQ
-112 TAADIRKLA
+112 STGDIRKLA
-121 EETENLTTFDDKA
+121 EEMENLSTNDDKA

-156 LQAVTDLNAAM
+156 TQAVIDLNAAM
-167 GGGDQG
+167 GGGDEG
-173 LQGVAIQVGK
+173 LQHTAIQVGK
-183 ALNDPIKGVNAL
+183 ALNDPIKGVGAL

-203 AQQIK
+203 AQQK
-208 QIKTLQDHNKTLDA
+208 AQIKTLVDHNKTLDA

-305 RVTGGITK
+305 RITGGITK

-325 NLSRASG
+325 NLERASG
-332 VFEGAF
+332 IVDRAF
-338 SALKTVDFGAI
+338 GALKTVDFGAI

-356 ADATKGVVD
+356 ADATKGVVN
-365 AFLSLPPDLQKIAVA
+365 AFLALPPDLQKIAIA

-393 SGIADVV
+393 SGIKDVV
-400 KGIAGLALGGLKTIT
+400 GGLAGIVLGSLKTIN
-415 AGSVTVVGAS
+415 AGNVTVVGAN
-425 VAGSGVPGVPSPG
+425 VTGGGGPG
-438 GGSTL
+438 GGGGGIPMVIPIAISAAGIAEALREAGAFRGERDTL
-443 GKLASVVQNVAI
+443 RGQAPSLTNSEALAIQLSKMTDAQRTFAIQHGAAAEFIREGTTYAKALQAASEKLA
-455 VGITAEVAA
+455 TAAQTPPTAPTAA
-464 LLSPAVNQAGVDI
+464 RP
-477 HDTVFGKGTG
+477 TG
-487 LLGTGFQI
+487 L
-495 NPSEME
+495 P
-501 WPFGTKRP
+501 
-509 AWLPTNLASSP
+509 
-520 LGEALGIK
+520 
-528 PGGQHGGVT
+528 
-537 SGSFADEPALAS
+537 D
-549 SFKGIADADR
+549 DR
-559 RSEGALSRM
+559 RSEGALARM

-591 RTARER
+591 RTARQR
-597 HDPQAAHRAATAA
+597 NDPQAAHRAATAA

-622 LLSTLESLRRD
+622 LLSTLEGFRRA

-655 IADHRRLV
+655 ISDHRRLV

-689 IERNIGSRNRTA
+689 IERNIGSRNRVA
-701 LQHVKD
+701 LEHVRT
-707 EISRL
+707 EIARL
-712 QGTQNKTANAIDRSR
+712 QGGANKTANAIDRSR

-732 KIEDAGATTAEA
+732 KIEDAGATTAAA

-756 FTANVTV
+756 FTAQVTV

-776 TLSRT
+776 TLTRT
-781 SQVSRYG
+781 SQSSRYG
-788 GGGQAL
+788 SSVT

>member
-1 VALRDTARLVASLE
+1 MALRDTARLLASLE

-20 SRPADRID
+20 SRPADKID
-28 ASAGKLEGRFSKLGT
+28 ASAGKLEGRFSKLDT
-43 GAGKIGGGMAH
+43 GAKKIGGGMAH

-79 KAFTAGNDALQE
+79 KAFTAGSASLEE
-91 LSQIQAQSA
+91 LNQVQGRTAA
-100 QVIRTTGGAAGQ
+100 VIRSTGGAAGQ
-112 TAADIRKLA
+112 STGDIRKLA
-121 EETENLTTFDDKA
+121 EEMENLSTNDDKA

-156 LQAVTDLNAAM
+156 TQAVIDLNAAM
-167 GGGDQG
+167 GGGDEG
-173 LQGVAIQVGK
+173 LQHTAIQVGK
-183 ALNDPIKGVNAL
+183 ALNDPIKGVGAL

-203 AQQIK
+203 AQQK
-208 QIKTLQDHNKTLDA
+208 AQIKTLVDHNKTLDA

-233 FGGQGKVFGSGP
+233 FGGQGKVFGTGP

-356 ADATKGVVD
+356 ADATRGVVN
-365 AFLSLPPDLQKIAVA
+365 AFLSLPPDLQKIAIA

-393 SGIADVV
+393 SGIKDVV
-400 KGIAGLALGGLKTIT
+400 GGLAGIVLGSLKTIN
-415 AGSVTVVGAS
+415 AGNVTVVGAN
-425 VAGSGVPGVPSPG
+425 VTGVGGPG
-438 GGSTL
+438 GGPGFVSQAAGAVAGL
-443 GKLASVVQNVAI
+443 GAAGIGSIAIAAIAPVALFGLTEAIINATGKPIAQRDVEGRQATANARNPTGQAPPVPETRPGVGNTAGDWFARHGQNLTDALKGVS
-455 VGITAEVAA
+455 AA
-464 LLSPAVNQAGVDI
+464 D
-477 HDTVFGKGTG
+477 
-487 LLGTGFQI
+487 
-495 NPSEME
+495 
-501 WPFGTKRP
+501 
-509 AWLPTNLASSP
+509 
-520 LGEALGIK
+520 
-528 PGGQHGGVT
+528 
-537 SGSFADEPALAS
+537 
-549 SFKGIADADR
+549 DR
-559 RSEGALSRM
+559 HEGALNAM
-568 AQALPEKVAARIGEL
+568 ARDLPAKTAFAITRFTSAFIRAIHEGNRVDVRTAHAAARE
-583 SREFISAL
+583 
-591 RTARER
+591 
-597 HDPQAAHRAATAA
+597 A
-610 EGGAGNARNTAR
+610 EGGVGNARNTAR
-622 LLSTLESLRRD
+622 LLEALRRLR
-633 ASRRGDRQTVKLLD
+633 ANTHDRATVKLLD

-655 IADHRRLV
+655 IAEHRRFV
-663 AQQLARADRIVRSN
+663 AQQLARADRIARGTGSLG
-677 ASTKD
+677 D
-682 KVEDLKG
+682 KITDLKG
-689 IERNIGSRNRTA
+689 IERNIGSRNRVA

-712 QGTQNKTANAIDRSR
+712 QGSQNKTANAIDRSR

-732 KIEDAGATTAEA
+732 KIEDAGATTAAA

-750 TIQQKS
+750 SIDRKE

-776 TLSRT
+776 TLTRT

-788 GGGQAL
+788 GAARPAL

>member
-20 SRPADRID
+20 SRPADKID

-79 KAFTAGNDALQE
+79 KAFTAGSASLEE
-91 LSQIQAQSA
+91 LN
-100 QVIRTTGGAAGQ
+100 QVQGRTAAVIKSTGGAAGQ
-112 TAADIRKLA
+112 STGDIRKLA
-121 EETENLTTFDDKA
+121 EEMENLSTNDDKA

-144 FTGIGPKAFRPA
+144 FTGIGPKAFKPA
-156 LQAVTDLNAAM
+156 TQAVIDLNAAM
-167 GGGDQG
+167 GGGDEG
-173 LQGVAIQVGK
+173 LQHTAIQVGK
-183 ALNDPIKGVNAL
+183 ALNDPIKGVGAL

-203 AQQIK
+203 AQQK
-208 QIKTLQDHNKTLDA
+208 AQIKTLVDHNKTLDA

-233 FGGQGKVFGSGP
+233 FGGQGKVFGTGP

-305 RVTGGITK
+305 RVTGGINRVS
-313 LTDAFTTLFSQQ
+313 DAFSKLFSQD
-325 NLSRASG
+325 NLTRASG

-356 ADATKGVVD
+356 ADATKGVVN
-365 AFLSLPPDLQKIAVA
+365 AFLALPPDLQKIAIA

-393 SGIADVV
+393 SGIKDVV
-400 KGIAGLALGGLKTIT
+400 GGLAGIVLGSLKTIN
-415 AGSVTVVGAS
+415 AGNVTVVGAN
-425 VAGSGVPGVPSPG
+425 VTGGGGPG
-438 GGSTL
+438 GGGGGIPMVIPIAISAAGIAEALREAGAFRGERDTL
-443 GKLASVVQNVAI
+443 RGQAPSLTNSEALAVQLSKMTDAQRTFAIQHGAAAEFIREGTTYAKALQAASEKLA
-455 VGITAEVAA
+455 TAARTGPTAPTAA
-464 LLSPAVNQAGVDI
+464 RP
-477 HDTVFGKGTG
+477 TG
-487 LLGTGFQI
+487 L
-495 NPSEME
+495 P
-501 WPFGTKRP
+501 
-509 AWLPTNLASSP
+509 
-520 LGEALGIK
+520 
-528 PGGQHGGVT
+528 
-537 SGSFADEPALAS
+537 D
-549 SFKGIADADR
+549 DR
-559 RSEGALSRM
+559 RSEGALARM

-597 HDPQAAHRAATAA
+597 HDPLAAHRAATAA

-622 LLSTLESLRRD
+622 LLSTLEGLRRA

-689 IERNIGSRNRTA
+689 IERNIGSRNRVA
-701 LQHVKD
+701 LEHVRT
-707 EISRL
+707 EIARL
-712 QGTQNKTANAIDRSR
+712 QGGANKTANAIDRSR

-732 KIEDAGATTAEA
+732 KIEDAGATTAAA

-756 FTANVTV
+756 FTAQVTV

-776 TLSRT
+776 TLTRT
-781 SQVSRYG
+781 SQSSRYG
-788 GGGQAL
+788 SSVT

>member
-20 SRPADRID
+20 TRPADKID

-79 KAFTAGNDALQE
+79 KAFTAGSASLEE
-91 LSQIQAQSA
+91 LNQVQGRTAA
-100 QVIRTTGGAAGQ
+100 VIRSTGGAAGQ
-112 TAADIRKLA
+112 STGDIRKLA
-121 EETENLTTFDDKA
+121 EEMENLSTNDDKA

-156 LQAVTDLNAAM
+156 TQAVIDLNAAM
-167 GGGDQG
+167 GGGDEG
-173 LQGVAIQVGK
+173 LQHTAIQVGK
-183 ALNDPIKGVNAL
+183 ALNDPIKGVGAL

-203 AQQIK
+203 AQQK
-208 QIKTLQDHNKTLDA
+208 AQIKTLVDHNKTLDA

-233 FGGQGKVFGSGP
+233 FGGQGKVFGTGP

-305 RVTGGITK
+305 RITGGITK

-325 NLSRASG
+325 NLERASG
-332 VFEGAF
+332 IVDRAF
-338 SALKTVDFGAI
+338 GALKTVDFGAI

-425 VAGSGVPGVPSPG
+425 VTGGGVPGAPAAG

-443 GKLASVVQNVAI
+443 GKLARVVQDVAI

-477 HDTVFGKGTG
+477 HDTVFGKGSG

-537 SGSFADEPALAS
+537 SGSFADDPALAS

-610 EGGAGNARNTAR
+610 EGGAGNARNTVR
-622 LLSTLESLRRD
+622 LLSTLEGLRRA

-655 IADHRRLV
+655 ISDHRRLV

-689 IERNIGSRNRTA
+689 IERNIGSRNRVA
-701 LQHVKD
+701 LEHVRT
-707 EISRL
+707 EIARL
-712 QGTQNKTANAIDRSR
+712 QGGANKTANAIDRAR
-727 VHLAN
+727 VHIAR
-732 KIEDAGATTAEA
+732 KVEDAGIGTKEA
-744 SRGTTR
+744 SDHTARV
-750 TIQQKS
+750 IQQKS
-756 FTANVTV
+756 FIANVTV

>member
-1 VALRDTARLVASLE
+1 
-15 LEDKF
+15 
-20 SRPADRID
+20 
-28 ASAGKLEGRFSKLGT
+28 
-43 GAGKIGGGMAH
+43 M
-54 AAGTIAKVGA
+54 
-64 VAGAVAVGGGIALLT
+64 
-79 KAFTAGNDALQE
+79 
-91 LSQIQAQSA
+91 
-100 QVIRTTGGAAGQ
+100 
-112 TAADIRKLA
+112 
-121 EETENLTTFDDKA
+121 ENLSTNDDKA

-156 LQAVTDLNAAM
+156 TQAVIDLNAAM
-167 GGGDQG
+167 GGGDEG
-173 LQGVAIQVGK
+173 LQHTAIQVGK
-183 ALNDPIKGVNAL
+183 ALNDPIKGVGAL

-203 AQQIK
+203 AQQK
-208 QIKTLQDHNKTLDA
+208 AQIKTLVDHNKTLDA

-305 RVTGGITK
+305 RITGGITK

-325 NLSRASG
+325 NLERASG
-332 VFEGAF
+332 IVDRAF
-338 SALKTVDFGAI
+338 GALKTVDFGAI

-356 ADATKGVVD
+356 ADATKGVVN
-365 AFLSLPPDLQKIAVA
+365 AFLALPPDLQKIAIA

-393 SGIADVV
+393 SGIKDVV
-400 KGIAGLALGGLKTIT
+400 GGLAGIVLGSLKTIN
-415 AGSVTVVGAS
+415 AGNVTVVGAN
-425 VAGSGVPGVPSPG
+425 VTGGGGPG
-438 GGSTL
+438 GGGGGIPMAIPIAISAAGIAEALREAGAFRGERDTL
-443 GKLASVVQNVAI
+443 RGQAPSLTNSEALAIQLSKMTDAQRTFAIQHGAAAEFIREGTTYAKALQAASEKLA
-455 VGITAEVAA
+455 TAAQTPPTAPTAA
-464 LLSPAVNQAGVDI
+464 RP
-477 HDTVFGKGTG
+477 TG
-487 LLGTGFQI
+487 L
-495 NPSEME
+495 P
-501 WPFGTKRP
+501 
-509 AWLPTNLASSP
+509 
-520 LGEALGIK
+520 
-528 PGGQHGGVT
+528 
-537 SGSFADEPALAS
+537 D
-549 SFKGIADADR
+549 DR
-559 RSEGALSRM
+559 RSEGALARM

-655 IADHRRLV
+655 ISDHRRLV

-689 IERNIGSRNRTA
+689 IERNIGSRNRVA
-701 LQHVKD
+701 LEHVRT
-707 EISRL
+707 EIARL
-712 QGTQNKTANAIDRSR
+712 QGGANKTANAIDRSR

-732 KIEDAGATTAEA
+732 KIEDAGATTAAA

-756 FTANVTV
+756 FTAQVTV

-776 TLSRT
+776 TLTRT
-781 SQVSRYG
+781 SQSSRYG
-788 GGGQAL
+788 SSVT

>member
-20 SRPADRID
+20 TRPADRID

-43 GAGKIGGGMAH
+43 GAKKIGGGMSH

-79 KAFTAGNDALQE
+79 KAFTAGSASLEE
-91 LSQIQAQSA
+91 LNQVQGRTAAVIKSTGGVAGQSA
-100 QVIRTTGGAAGQ
+100 G
-112 TAADIRKLA
+112 DIRKLA
-121 EETENLTTFDDKA
+121 EEMENLSTNDDKA

-144 FTGIGPKAFRPA
+144 FTGIGPKAFKPA
-156 LQAVTDLNAAM
+156 TQAVIDLNAAM
-167 GGGDQG
+167 GGGDEG
-173 LQGVAIQVGK
+173 LQHTAIQVGK
-183 ALNDPIKGVNAL
+183 ALNDPIKGVGAL

-203 AQQIK
+203 AQQK
-208 QIKTLQDHNKTLDA
+208 AQIKTLVDHNKTLDA

-233 FGGQGKVFGSGP
+233 FGGQGKVFGTGP

-305 RVTGGITK
+305 RVTGGINRVS
-313 LTDAFTTLFSQQ
+313 DAFSKLFSQG
-325 NLSRASG
+325 NLTRASG

-356 ADATKGVVD
+356 ADATKGVVN
-365 AFLSLPPDLQKIAVA
+365 AFLALPPDLQKIAIA

-393 SGIADVV
+393 SGIKDVV
-400 KGIAGLALGGLKTIT
+400 GGLAGIVLGSLKTIN
-415 AGSVTVVGAS
+415 AGNVTVVGAN
-425 VAGSGVPGVPSPG
+425 VTGVGGPG
-438 GGSTL
+438 GGGPGGIPLVIPAAISAAGIAEALREAGAFRGERDTL
-443 GKLASVVQNVAI
+443 RGQAPSLTNSEALAVQLSKMTDAQRTFAIQHGAAAEFIREGTTYAKALQAASEKLA
-455 VGITAEVAA
+455 VAA
-464 LLSPAVNQAGVDI
+464 RTPPTAPTAARP
-477 HDTVFGKGTG
+477 TG
-487 LLGTGFQI
+487 L
-495 NPSEME
+495 P
-501 WPFGTKRP
+501 
-509 AWLPTNLASSP
+509 
-520 LGEALGIK
+520 
-528 PGGQHGGVT
+528 
-537 SGSFADEPALAS
+537 D
-549 SFKGIADADR
+549 DR
-559 RSEGALSRM
+559 RSEGALARM

-583 SREFISAL
+583 SREFIAAL
-591 RTARER
+591 RTARQR
-597 HDPQAAHRAATAA
+597 NDPQAAHRAATAA

-622 LLSTLESLRRD
+622 LLSTLEGLRRA
-633 ASRRGDRQTVKLLD
+633 ASSRGDRQTVKLLD

-655 IADHRRLV
+655 ISDHRRLV

-689 IERNIGSRNRTA
+689 IERNIGSRNRVA
-701 LQHVKD
+701 LEHVRT
-707 EISRL
+707 EIARL
-712 QGTQNKTANAIDRSR
+712 QGGANKTANAIDRSR

-732 KIEDAGATTAEA
+732 KIEDAGATTAGA
-744 SRGTTR
+744 ARGTTTAINR
-750 TIQQKS
+750 KS

-776 TLSRT
+776 TLTRT
-781 SQVSRYG
+781 SQSSRYG
-788 GGGQAL
+788 SSVT

>member
-20 SRPADRID
+20 TRPADRID

-79 KAFTAGNDALQE
+79 KAFTAGSASLEE
-91 LSQIQAQSA
+91 LEQVTGRTQAVIASTGGVAGQSA
-100 QVIRTTGGAAGQ
+100 G
-112 TAADIRKLA
+112 DIRKLA
-121 EETENLTTFDDKA
+121 EEMENLSTNDDKA

-156 LQAVTDLNAAM
+156 TQAVIDLNAAM
-167 GGGDQG
+167 GGGDEG
-173 LQGVAIQVGK
+173 LQHTAIQVGK
-183 ALNDPIKGVNAL
+183 ALNDPIKGVGAL

-203 AQQIK
+203 AQQK
-208 QIKTLQDHNKTLDA
+208 AQIKTLVDHNKTLDA

-233 FGGQGKVFGSGP
+233 FGGQGKVFGTGP

-257 DLSRSFAEKLA
+257 DLSRSFAENLA

-356 ADATKGVVD
+356 ADATRGVVN
-365 AFLSLPPDLQKIAVA
+365 AFLSLPPDLQKIAIA

-393 SGIADVV
+393 SGIKDVV
-400 KGIAGLALGGLKTIT
+400 GGLAGIVLGSLKTIN
-415 AGSVTVVGAS
+415 AGNVTVVGAN
-425 VAGSGVPGVPSPG
+425 VTGGGGPG
-438 GGSTL
+438 GGGGGGIPMVIPIAISAAGIAEALREAGAFRGERDTL
-443 GKLASVVQNVAI
+443 RGQAPSLTNSEALAIQLSKMTDAQRTFAIQHGAAAEFIREGTTYAKALQAASEKLA
-455 VGITAEVAA
+455 TAAQTPPTAPTAA
-464 LLSPAVNQAGVDI
+464 RP
-477 HDTVFGKGTG
+477 TG
-487 LLGTGFQI
+487 L
-495 NPSEME
+495 P
-501 WPFGTKRP
+501 
-509 AWLPTNLASSP
+509 
-520 LGEALGIK
+520 
-528 PGGQHGGVT
+528 
-537 SGSFADEPALAS
+537 D
-549 SFKGIADADR
+549 DR
-559 RSEGALSRM
+559 RSEGALARM

-597 HDPQAAHRAATAA
+597 RDPQAAHRAATAA

-622 LLSTLESLRRD
+622 LLSTLEGLRRA
-633 ASRRGDRQTVKLLD
+633 ASRRGDRATVKLLD

-689 IERNIGSRNRTA
+689 IERNIGSRNRVA
-701 LQHVKD
+701 LEHVRT
-707 EISRL
+707 EIARL
-712 QGTQNKTANAIDRSR
+712 QGGQNKTANAIDRSR

-732 KIEDAGATTAEA
+732 KIEDAGATTAAA

-756 FTANVTV
+756 FTAQVTV

-776 TLSRT
+776 TLTRT
-781 SQVSRYG
+781 SQSSRYG
-788 GGGQAL
+788 SSVT